1 MKYLIIQLL
10 AVAFC
15 WFAARSMRKHAIAYY
30 VGAFALEALFLYGKF
45 FSLPGF
51 LWTPIFF
58 AVDQCMLGT
67 ALFVVVM
74 FVGVFPKNS
83 PIAQRLRPSRGELSI
98 SAWILC
104 LGHLFY
110 LTVIPRMADI
120 AIRLGFAMPM
130 TVVGLIVALILLVLL
145 IVLGVT
151 SFKFVKRA
159 MNATTWKAVQRWS
172 YLFYACTYIHVMLM
186 VVPSAVYGSGQAAFT
201 ALVYTAI
208 FGSYAVL
215 RVKRALAEKAEE
227 TDVAKPE
234 VAGA

>member
-45 FSLPGF
+45 FSLPSF

-98 SAWILC
+98 FAWILC

-159 MNATTWKAVQRWS
+159 MNAATWKAVQRWS

-201 ALVYTAI
+201 ALVYTTI

-227 TDVAKPE
+227 TGVVKPE